1 VHASSLS
8 DINTGLFRAVL
19 LEKGGHCS
27 QPEVRKLHS
36 DFLTLVYFLMLEDT
50 SFFAAQLLIKSLGNS
65 ERAEDAKQT
74 SNIHLKRNKYLKIRS
89 HGICSEKQSEAC
101 IKNL

>member
-1 VHASSLS
+1 M
-8 DINTGLFRAVL
+8 
-19 LEKGGHCS
+19 
-27 QPEVRKLHS
+27 
-36 DFLTLVYFLMLEDT
+36 LVYSLMLEDT
-50 SFFAAQLLIKSLGNS
+50 SYSAAQLLIKSLGNS

-74 SNIHLKRNKYLKIRS
+74 SNIHLKRNKYLKKRS